1 MAKSEGQKMKL
12 FILKQILE
20 EETDFEHGITMARL
34 LELLRMKGI
43 KAERK
48 SIYDD
53 LNTLREAEILD
64 VTKAQG
70 DNHEYSVS
78 SRLFEVS
85 ELKMIIDAILSS
97 KFLSEKATHDIITK
111 LETFCSRH
119 ERSALRR
126 NIVIANRVKSIS
138 SSSTLFRSV
147 DAIHTAIAANAQI
160 SFK

>member
-53 LNTLREAEILD
+53 LNALRDSDILD
-64 VTKAQG
+64 VTKAQ
-70 DNHEYSVS
+70 
-78 SRLFEVS
+78 
-85 ELKMIIDAILSS
+85 
-97 KFLSEKATHDIITK
+97 
-111 LETFCSRH
+111 
-119 ERSALRR
+119 
-126 NIVIANRVKSIS
+126 
-138 SSSTLFRSV
+138 
-147 DAIHTAIAANAQI
+147 
-160 SFK
+160 